1 LLYLHVNPNFLGW
14 HGQQRVNTLRQ
25 KEKPHSLLR
34 NCGVYLVAWGRI
46 ELPTRGFSTHLSKL
60 KTVFAQAFVA

>member
-1 LLYLHVNPNFLGW
+1 VVLITVKACPHGTTPIQEALHP
-14 HGQQRVNTLRQ
+14 

-34 NCGVYLVAWGRI
+34 NCGVNLVAWGRI

-60 KTVFAQAFVA
+60 QTVLIQSSKA